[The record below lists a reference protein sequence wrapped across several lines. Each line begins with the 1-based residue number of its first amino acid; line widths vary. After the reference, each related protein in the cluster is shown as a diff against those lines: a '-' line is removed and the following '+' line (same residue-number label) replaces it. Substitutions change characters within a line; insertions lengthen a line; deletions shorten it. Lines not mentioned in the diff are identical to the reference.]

1 MSYASVALE
10 VYRSVRNTTIIEHE
24 LRTILVAVYAISHE
38 SAVEATPV
46 AANIFSDVRNLIFQS
61 TATSNLAL
69 KRAVA
74 LNGKGGISILQHF
87 DRKFVVEILVVR
99 RLCYEVSTSHHQLRR
114 SVALFSEINTRLGSH
129 ILDIFKLQSTTL
141 DDGVAGIAKELCAT
155 RTYDTVAINNKVAST
170 CECAVEV

>member
-10 VYRSVRNTTIIEHE
+10 VYRSVRNTTIVEHE

-69 KRAVA
+69 
-74 LNGKGGISILQHF
+74 
-87 DRKFVVEILVVR
+87 
-99 RLCYEVSTSHHQLRR
+99 
-114 SVALFSEINTRLGSH
+114 
-129 ILDIFKLQSTTL
+129 
-141 DDGVAGIAKELCAT
+141 
-155 RTYDTVAINNKVAST
+155 
-170 CECAVEV
+170 